1 MQPSSQSLEPHA
13 IVVPGI
19 QTPEHDDPTHAKGHV
34 ELTHW
39 PELLHVWS
47 WVSEAPHDVAPGAQ
61 TPEQAPETQT

>member
-13 IVVPGI
+13 VVVPGI

-34 ELTHW
+34 ELTHC

-47 WVSEAPHDVAPGAQ
+47 CVSEEQDVAPGAQ
-61 TPEQAPETQT
+61 TPEQALSRQT